1 MVLDPEKAAIISM
14 ISPRFAS
21 AANCYVLRG
30 RLLLACGDI
39 QLGGPSI
46 FLRVMLYEFAV
57 FFCIYLQRPNGNR
70 VHLMTV

>member
-1 MVLDPEKAAIISM
+1 MVLDPEKAVIIPM

-46 FLRVMLYEFAV
+46 FLSYVIRICV
-57 FFCIYLQRPNGNR
+57 FFGIYLQRPNGNG

>member
-1 MVLDPEKAAIISM
+1 MVLDPEKAAIILM
-14 ISPRFAS
+14 ISPRFVN

-46 FLRVMLYEFAV
+46 FLRVMLYEFP
-57 FFCIYLQRPNGNR
+57 FFFVSIFNGR
-70 VHLMTV
+70 MAMEFT